1 MREVLKVY
9 PTTMPPRSLVWAG
22 FFGVVALA
30 TLTGCPGS
38 TPEPEVAS
46 AEPEP
51 TVKPKKARPKC
62 EALEEK
68 CKATADTQAKIA
80 NVDAV
85 FIPPEG
91 WVFAQQSEMT
101 VAQPDSKAA
110 DGVNGIIGITAFEAA
125 GPAEAKA
132 REAEYL
138 KLLEGLKIAAPEK
151 FKKKYVPRWDKADDT
166 RKSGSTEI
174 KLWQAEQA
182 KRDGKNG
189 FLLVL
194 LMADPAG
201 KKILGVAFSP
211 EGDDKTVEAISKSLE
226 TIGPG
231 SYQ

>member
-1 MREVLKVY
+1 MVEVLKVY
-9 PTTMPPRSLVWAG
+9 QTRMPPRSLVWAG

-30 TLTGCPGS
+30 TVTGCPS
-38 TPEPEVAS
+38 SKPEPVVAS
-46 AEPEP
+46 ADPEP
-51 TVKPKKARPKC
+51 NPSSNPKKSKPKC
-62 EALEEK
+62 LDMGEK

-91 WVFAQQSEMT
+91 WFFAQQAELT
-101 VAQPDSKAA
+101 VAQPDGLN
-110 DGVNGIIGITAFEAA
+110 GVMGITSFDAPTP

-132 REAEYL
+132 RDAEYE
-138 KLLEGLKIAAPEK
+138 KLLVGLKITAPEK
-151 FKKKYVPRWDKADDT
+151 FKRKYVPRWDKADDT
-166 RKSGSTEI
+166 RKSGNSEI

-194 LMADPAG
+194 LMTDPAG
-201 KKILGVAFSP
+201 KKILGVAFAP

-231 SYQ
+231 TY